1 MSANE
6 LDYSR
11 LYGNIDLTNR
21 DITMA
26 KCNCTKCNSC
36 ACGRCER
43 CISQCT
49 GCRQCTKCK
58 NSVLIDELEW
68 EVA

>member
-6 LDYSR
+6 LDYSA
-11 LYGNIDLTNR
+11 LYGNIDVSAEGVTA
-21 DITMA
+21 A
-26 KCNCTKCNSC
+26 KCNCTACNSC
-36 ACGRCER
+36 SCGRCER

-49 GCRQCTKCK
+49 GCKRGFTAE
-58 NSVLIDELEW
+58 ELEW